1 MFEPALGRLALV
13 CGLVAHSI
21 ASLSLHGQWSRRC
34 VRGLPRLLVCLV
46 RSLCDRWRST
56 DRSRFHSVRSSGFG
70 VAGGGFLT
78 ASGPS
83 ETALA

>member
-1 MFEPALGRLALV
+1 MFEAALGRLALV
-13 CGLVAHSI
+13 CGLVAHAV
-21 ASLSLHGQWSRRC
+21 ASLSVRGQRSRRC
-34 VRGLPRLLVCLV
+34 VHGSSRLLVCLV
-46 RSLCDRWRST
+46 RSLCYRWRST